1 MKNKGKTIRYDFN
14 LTDDDL
20 NVGFEPDGSVVITIP
35 LSEFQNQ
42 AANAVVYRTVDGIRE
57 PVPYDIR
64 DGFLVIYADHFTPYN
79 IDLVFPCELDG
90 SHDRDE
96 GSLTKPATCTEPGE
110 MTYTCSVC
118 SNTKTEPVPA
128 AHSLSFVPEKAPS
141 AEAEG
146 TAAHYHCG
154 VCGKNFADA
163 EGREEMDSVSIP
175 VQTDEPGTQ
184 QESNCV
190 CGGRHEGAF
199 SKLLIFIHTIIYFF
213 RRLFNL

>member
-42 AANAVVYRTVDGIRE
+42 AANAVVYRTVDGVRE

-90 SHDRDE
+90 SHDWDE

-110 MTYTCSVC
+110 MTYICSVC